1 MRRKLFLLAALA
13 AIALASAQMMAG
25 ASVVENS
32 PPFRVVYV
40 SQIGVKAQGKAI
52 KEKATKSTIAAV
64 QLEIANDAALTRKLR
79 ARGIQIRN
87 IIGRVDVPNGRTIFY
102 VR

>member
-1 MRRKLFLLAALA
+1 MRRKLFLFAALA
-13 AIALASAQMMAG
+13 AIVFASAQMMAG

-40 SQIGVKAQGKAI
+40 SQVDVKAQAKAN
-52 KEKATKSTIAAV
+52 KATKSAIAAV
-64 QLEIANDAALTRKLR
+64 QFEIANDPVLSRKLR

-87 IIGRVDVPNGRTIFY
+87 VIGRVDVPNDRTIFY